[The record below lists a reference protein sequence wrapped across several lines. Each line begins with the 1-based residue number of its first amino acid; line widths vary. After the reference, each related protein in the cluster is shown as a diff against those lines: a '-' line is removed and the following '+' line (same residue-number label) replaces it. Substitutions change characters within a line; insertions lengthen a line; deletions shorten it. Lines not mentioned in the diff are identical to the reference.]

1 MLGTAARPP
10 GSGRTPH
17 MAHDMARA
25 HVQEIYD
32 TERGIADI
40 LDSLTR
46 RMELAGSD
54 ILAVLQEGYDTRFL
68 AVCDDPMVPLR
79 FIDGADRD
87 ARLDCLALDGD
98 EFDMLVRDDT
108 GNDAKHILHRG
119 TRITGDMP
127 KMSGETAP
135 PRPIDITRDELDY
148 NMGRYG
154 FSLMSTEEAKVTR
167 TIRPEY
173 SIAGAMFS
181 RDPRRIFAGMPVVLC
196 GGGINYGLLTYL
208 ARRYMFEETL
218 LGMLKTLQAAGRL
231 AGIADRQISMMESR
245 GTLPYIRDEDTIL
258 EALRVYDR

>member
-1 MLGTAARPP
+1 MAGTAARST
-10 GSGRTPH
+10 GSGRAPH
-17 MAHDMARA
+17 IAHDMARA

-46 RMELAGSD
+46 RMERAGCD
-54 ILAVLQEGYDTRFL
+54 TLAVLREGHDTRFL
-68 AVCDDPMVPLR
+68 VVCGDPMVPLR
-79 FIDGADRD
+79 LFDGANADT
-87 ARLDCLALDGD
+87 RLDCLALDGR

-108 GNDAKHILHRG
+108 GNDAKHILRRG
-119 TRITGDMP
+119 TRITGNMP
-127 KMSGETAP
+127 KMFGETEP

-154 FSLMSTEEAKVTR
+154 FSLMFTEDAKVAR

-181 RDPRRIFAGMPVVLC
+181 RDPRRIFAGIPVVLC

-218 LGMLKTLQAAGRL
+218 LGMLKTLQSAGRL

-245 GTLPYIRDEDTIL
+245 GVPPYIRDENTIL